1 MTISRVTTTRGP
13 AGARA
18 ARSARTRGATGTGL
32 RPGRWS
38 SCWLLRGSRPW
49 SGTHECA
56 CLRLCRGPRAA
67 RSSGVSRLLVFSAPR
82 RRASPPSRAG
92 RGRRTSGVEV
102 RHPCRS
108 RPMPVSPSVSAS
120 GTSFSFRAD
129 GDALAAVILLTQ
141 ILYDRYSPRYST
153 SESYMCTTYCAHVS
167 RNRRPLAS
175 PLPVA
180 RAQASA
186 AQERLCKP
194 APPPMWSSSS
204 QPSCSRLLEMR
215 LIPLAFGGCQIAEE
229 VLSFF
234 GIGNDSA

>member
-1 MTISRVTTTRGP
+1 MSPSLPRP
-13 AGARA
+13 ARRA
-18 ARSARTRGATGTGL
+18 VVRCLSSARVR
-32 RPGRWS
+32 
-38 SCWLLRGSRPW
+38 
-49 SGTHECA
+49 
-56 CLRLCRGPRAA
+56 
-67 RSSGVSRLLVFSAPR
+67 SAPR
-82 RRASPPSRAG
+82 RRASPPSRPDAVAGRPVWRFVTHAG
-92 RGRRTSGVEV
+92 RGRCRFRRRCRRRGL
-102 RHPCRS
+102 RS
-108 RPMPVSPSVSAS
+108 RS
-120 GTSFSFRAD
+120 GLTARRSRSRK
-129 GDALAAVILLTQ
+129 ILLTQ

>member
-1 MTISRVTTTRGP
+1 M

-32 RPGRWS
+32 GPGLWS

-67 RSSGVSRLLVFSAPR
+67 RSSGVSRLLVFARTAPR
-82 RRASPPSRAG
+82 RRASPPSRPDAGWAGRPVWRFVTHAG
-92 RGRRTSGVEV
+92 RGRCRFRRRCRRRGL
-102 RHPCRS
+102 RS
-108 RPMPVSPSVSAS
+108 RS
-120 GTSFSFRAD
+120 GLTETLSRSRK
-129 GDALAAVILLTQ
+129 ILLTQ

>member
-1 MTISRVTTTRGP
+1 MLRGP
-13 AGARA
+13 HARHDARA
-18 ARSARTRGATGTGL
+18 APRGRACAA
-32 RPGRWS
+32 WS

-82 RRASPPSRAG
+82 RRASPPSRPDAG
-92 RGRRTSGVEV
+92 SGVV
-102 RHPCRS
+102 RVSPR
-108 RPMPVSPSVSAS
+108 RAPMPVGRCRFRRRCRRRGLRSRS
-120 GTSFSFRAD
+120 GLTARRSRSRK
-129 GDALAAVILLTQ
+129 ILLTQ

-186 AQERLCKP
+186 AQELPKSDCANLHRHPCGHPLL
-194 APPPMWSSSS
+194 
-204 QPSCSRLLEMR
+204 SRAAR
-215 LIPLAFGGCQIAEE
+215 DYSRCG
-229 VLSFF
+229 
-234 GIGNDSA
+234 